1 MITRDQLPYDN
12 TTNIIPLISSTR
24 ELQSSPLPSKHNVMT
39 SSRNPPLSLSHHH
52 HQRGDVSTDP
62 HHHHRRNNYVDTREM
77 TRYNMESN
85 INNNNIRH
93 SESQRAREP
102 LQRHVDGHG
111 YGHVATAA
119 DDADDNDDC
128 NETIAATSVAP
139 STIDGI
145 PLASST
151 AAVDPDSARPGPHHG
166 GGFNNSSYAKKV
178 FRSHFKP
185 ATVKGSS
192 SNTAAMSAVTASTT
206 TTSTTITTTIT
217 TATTTDDSNT
227 TAVEGIGGKGV
238 LFTDD
243 VDLTEEVGN
252 DATVHKPPSYP
263 TYPTAYRDHP
273 MALPYGGY
281 VGATTHIPVYPPYVA
296 ASHMNAYGYAIP
308 MIPPTPT
315 GEYNEHPQDMRY
327 HHSNSKPKH
336 HRNSSGGRFNKS
348 YPPNYYKNQRYNNNI
363 NNNNNNN
370 NYQGNNNNNYPTNN
384 YQHKSTT
391 TKLDDA
397 MDDEDYS
404 STSPKDNQKLP
415 PTAKVEKTK
424 AAAGAGATPSVST
437 TSTSTGRG
445 MTTEAIAA
453 ALKLKLNPQASEFV
467 PLVGCSATTMTG

>member
-1 MITRDQLPYDN
+1 MITRDQPPHDN
-12 TTNIIPLISSTR
+12 TTNIIPLISSTH

-62 HHHHRRNNYVDTREM
+62 HHHHHRNNYVDTREM

-111 YGHVATAA
+111 YGHVATTTT
-119 DDADDNDDC
+119 DADDNYDC

-145 PLASST
+145 PIASST
-151 AAVDPDSARPGPHHG
+151 AADPDSARPVPHHG

-206 TTSTTITTTIT
+206 TTTTTTTT
-217 TATTTDDSNT
+217 TADDSNT

-252 DATVHKPPSYP
+252 DATVNIPPSYP

-315 GEYNEHPQDMRY
+315 GEYHEHPQDMRY

-363 NNNNNNN
+363 NNNNNN
-370 NYQGNNNNNYPTNN
+370 YQGNNNNNNYPTNN

-415 PTAKVEKTK
+415 PTANVEKTK
-424 AAAGAGATPSVST
+424 AAAGVGATPSVST